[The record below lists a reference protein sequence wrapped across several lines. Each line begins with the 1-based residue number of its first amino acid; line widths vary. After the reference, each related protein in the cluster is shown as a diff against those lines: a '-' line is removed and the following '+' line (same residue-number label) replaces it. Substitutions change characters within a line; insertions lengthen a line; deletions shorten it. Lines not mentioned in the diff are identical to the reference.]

1 VSAPARLSWRDVRE
15 RIHGSI
21 VAGDYAPGDR
31 LPRDADFAARFNC
44 ARTTVQRAMQDLADS
59 GVITRRRK
67 GGTHVRPDRAD
78 RATFEI
84 PIIRHEVERSGGR
97 YGYRL
102 LASARADPPDTVRA
116 AFAVPRTAP
125 MLRVE
130 AMHLRDERP
139 YMMEDRW
146 ICLDTVPEAAA
157 VDFSRESANE
167 WLVRNRTYDRCRLR
181 FSAMSGDARLAAL
194 LDADPGAAL
203 LVIARTTWIETQ
215 PITTVRAVAGP
226 GYALEATS

>member
-15 RIHGSI
+15 RIHGAI

-84 PIIRHEVERSGGR
+84 PIIRHEVERSGAR

-102 LASARADPPDTVRA
+102 IALAHTRPPETVRA
-116 AFAVPRTAP
+116 ALSASETAP

-130 AMHLRDERP
+130 AMHLRDDRP
-139 YMMEDRW
+139 YMLEDRW
-146 ICLDTVPEAAA
+146 ICLDTVPEAGS
-157 VDFSRESANE
+157 VDFSSESANE
-167 WLVRNRTYDRCRLR
+167 WLVGNRSYDRCRLQ
-181 FSAMSGDARLAAL
+181 FSAMAGDARIAGL
-194 LDADPGAAL
+194 LDADPAAAL
-203 LVIARTTWIETQ
+203 LVMTRTTWIDTS
-215 PITTVRAVAGP
+215 PITTVRAIAAP
-226 GYALEATS
+226 GYTLEATS